1 MHRLHLTDSY
11 LQLNSVVRSLG
22 ILLTVSLELMP
33 YVYFISCF
41 CLPNTACVCL
51 HLNKFSAEVLVSPLV
66 ISGQNVV
73 MSQFQYFKNGVLFLF
88 FFFLTIQAVLI
99 SKGIY
104 LRIFFF
110 IWNSQKSICC
120 SLLTRVEPGKK
131 KKKSRR

>member
-88 FFFLTIQAVLI
+88 FFFFNHSGSFNFKRHLLED
-99 SKGIY
+99 
-104 LRIFFF
+104 FFF